1 MVCQAIGGSLP
12 LTVVGIALCPVP
24 IIAAGQKLTGLV
36 AEKVAGQG
44 AVDRLDA
51 LRTAVKAVQP

>member
-1 MVCQAIGGSLP
+1 MPGHRRITAADSRRDR
-12 LTVVGIALCPVP
+12 ALPVP